1 MSTKTKDLIV
11 ATDTGL
17 SDEARDGV
25 SNTLNT
31 VLADLHMI
39 YVKTRNYHWNVTGIH
54 FLSLHELFETQYDA
68 LKEAAD
74 EIAERV
80 RMYGMPTIGTM
91 QEFINKS
98 RLAESPGTIP
108 DAQGMIENLLKD
120 HETIARNLRMDI
132 ERCAED
138 FEDEATADLLTGLL
152 QKHLEMAW
160 MLRSHLA

>member
-1 MSTKTKDLIV
+1 MSTKTKEMLI

-25 SNTLNT
+25 TNTLNT

-39 YVKTRNYHWNVTGIH
+39 YVKTRNYHWNVTGVH
-54 FLSLHELFETQYDA
+54 FMSLHELFETQYDA
-68 LKEAAD
+68 LKVAAD

-80 RMYGMPTIGTM
+80 RMYGKPAIGTM
-91 QEFINKS
+91 QEFINTS
-98 RLAESPGTIP
+98 RLSESPGNIP
-108 DAQGMIENLLKD
+108 DAQGMIENLMKD